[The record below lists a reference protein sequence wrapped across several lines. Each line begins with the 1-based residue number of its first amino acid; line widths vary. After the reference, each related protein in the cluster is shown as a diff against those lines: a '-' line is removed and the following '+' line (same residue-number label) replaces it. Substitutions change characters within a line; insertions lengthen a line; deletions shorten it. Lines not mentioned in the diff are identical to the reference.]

1 MMQLPL
7 LQLNADKTSVSTVS
21 ICQFLM
27 ELHVGIQVNPMFR
40 GSAFFL
46 GDGGGG
52 GGGEVN
58 DSQILLHPDSWYTSA
73 FEN

>member
-1 MMQLPL
+1 MPIPDGTPCWHPSEPNVQRIR
-7 LQLNADKTSVSTVS
+7 V
-21 ICQFLM
+21 
-27 ELHVGIQVNPMFR
+27 
-40 GSAFFL
+40 FL
-46 GDGGGG
+46 GDGGGGG